1 MRSTPTGRPS
11 YADKHFMIRLQ
22 RWLRQQNQRPAS
34 AEQELNRLL
43 ETSLRLAKMNTMLM
57 EAQQLSGLGTW
68 SYDLVSLE
76 VTWSRELYLILGLD
90 PATPPIPFEEQHKLY
105 GESSWQQLCQAV
117 QRSISDGCPYEVDL
131 KVRRPDGRRC
141 WVRARG
147 ERSRTSRDGNYL
159 IGTLQDITEFKR
171 WV

>member
-1 MRSTPTGRPS
+1 MLRFDRWVRQKFQAPLSPDQDLS
-11 YADKHFMIRLQ
+11 RLV
-22 RWLRQQNQRPAS
+22 
-34 AEQELNRLL
+34 
-43 ETSLRLAKMNTMLM
+43 ETSLRLARMNTMLM

-90 PATPPIPFEEQHKLY
+90 PASQPLPFEEQHKLY
-105 GESSWQQLCQAV
+105 SQSSWQQLCQAV
-117 QRSISDGCPYEVDL
+117 KLAIRDGCPYEVDL
-131 KVRRPDGRRC
+131 EVRRPDGRPC

-147 ERSRTSRDGNYL
+147 ERSRTSRQGNYL

-171 WV
+171 WT